1 MGINRPYF
9 ILDNW
14 CGPAPAGL
22 ATASQDAT
30 VGAEP
35 TSRKEIMNCLTTE
48 LTFRHAATQETD
60 PRIAVEELR
69 TRIGIHTADAV
80 FLFVSSDYDLQ
91 GLAEAL
97 RENVSVPLLCCT
109 TAGEISSE
117 LGYTQ
122 SGIAAAAI
130 KGCRAELLAM
140 KNVSSRDD
148 SIDRMLYRMRHN
160 DVVDSDPEQS
170 SVGLLVVDGLCHR
183 EESLIERL
191 QSAMPA
197 VPLVG
202 GSAGDSCQFK
212 QTLVFI
218 DGEFRSDSAALLLLS
233 GAFTAIPFQTHHFVS
248 SGVRVVVTEA
258 DAPARKVMRLDD
270 ICARDRLAQVLG
282 CPPESITPDWLASRP
297 LMLKVGDSLF
307 VRSVHTIHPDGSLS
321 LYCALHEGEILHVGK
336 AGEIV
341 DTTGSYFEAM
351 RHQKSTPDLVLGFDC
366 ILRRLELNFRGR
378 TSEMNSVLRNVP
390 FVGFSTFGEQ
400 IDGQHVNQTMTG
412 VALWKR

>member
-1 MGINRPYF
+1 
-9 ILDNW
+9 
-14 CGPAPAGL
+14 
-22 ATASQDAT
+22 
-30 VGAEP
+30 
-35 TSRKEIMNCLTTE
+35 MNCLTTE
-48 LTFRHAATQETD
+48 LTLRHAATQQAT
-60 PRIAVEELR
+60 PQLAVEELR
-69 TRIGIHTADAV
+69 TRIAIHEADAV
-80 FLFVSSDYDLQ
+80 ILFVSSDYDLP

-97 RENVSVPLLCCT
+97 RENVSAPLLCCT
-109 TAGEISSE
+109 TAGEITSE

-122 SGIAAAAI
+122 GGIAAAAI
-130 KGCRAELLAM
+130 SGCGAELLALR
-140 KNVSSRDD
+140 NVSAGAD
-148 SIDRMLYRMRHN
+148 SIDRILSGMQN
-160 DVVDSDPEQS
+160 DVVESDPERS
-170 SVGLLVVDGLCHR
+170 TIGLLVVDGLCHR

-191 QSAMPA
+191 QSAMPG

-202 GSAGDSCQFK
+202 GSAGDSCKFK

-233 GAFTAIPFQTHHFVS
+233 GAFSAIPFQTHHFVS

-258 DAPARKVMRLDD
+258 DAPARRVIRLDD

-282 CPPESITPDWLASRP
+282 CRPGSITPDWLASRP
-297 LMLKVGDSLF
+297 LMLKVGDALF

-351 RHQKSTPDLVLGFDC
+351 LHQQSTPDLVLGFDC

>member
-1 MGINRPYF
+1 
-9 ILDNW
+9 
-14 CGPAPAGL
+14 
-22 ATASQDAT
+22 
-30 VGAEP
+30 
-35 TSRKEIMNCLTTE
+35 MNCLATE
-48 LTFRHAATQETD
+48 LTLRHAATQQTS
-60 PRIAVEELR
+60 PRVAVEELK
-69 TRIGIHTADAV
+69 TRIDVHEADAV
-80 FLFVSSDYDLQ
+80 ILFVSSDYDLQ

-97 RENVSVPLLCCT
+97 RENVSAPLLCCT
-109 TAGEISSE
+109 TAGEITSE
-117 LGYTQ
+117 LGYTRG
-122 SGIAAAAI
+122 GIAAAAI
-130 KGCRAELLAM
+130 KGCRAELLALR
-140 KNVSSRDD
+140 NVSAGAD
-148 SIDRMLYRMRHN
+148 SIDRILSGMRN
-160 DVVDSDPEQS
+160 DFVDSDPEQS
-170 SVGLLVVDGLCHR
+170 TIGLLVVDGLCHR

-218 DGEFRSDSAALLLLS
+218 DGQFRSDSAALLLLS

-258 DAPARKVMRLDD
+258 DAPARRVIRLDD
-270 ICARDRLAQVLG
+270 VCARDRLAQVLG
-282 CPPESITPDWLASRP
+282 CRPESITPDWLASRP
-297 LMLKVGDSLF
+297 LMLKVGDALF

-351 RHQKSTPDLVLGFDC
+351 LHQQSTPDLVLGFDC

>member
-1 MGINRPYF
+1 
-9 ILDNW
+9 
-14 CGPAPAGL
+14 
-22 ATASQDAT
+22 
-30 VGAEP
+30 
-35 TSRKEIMNCLTTE
+35 MNCLTAE
-48 LTFRHAATQETD
+48 LTLLHAATRQTD
-60 PRIAVEELR
+60 PRKAVEELR
-69 TRIGIHTADAV
+69 TRIGIHEADAV
-80 FLFVSSDYDLQ
+80 ILFVSSDYDLQ
-91 GLAEAL
+91 GLAAAL
-97 RENVSVPLLCCT
+97 RENVSGRLLCCT
-109 TAGEISSE
+109 TAGEITSE
-117 LGYTQ
+117 LGYSQ
-122 SGIAAAAI
+122 GGIAAAAI
-130 KGCRAELLAM
+130 KGCRAELLAIR
-140 KNVSSRDD
+140 NVSSRDD
-148 SIDRMLYRMRHN
+148 SIDRMLYKMRQN
-160 DVVDSDPEQS
+160 EVVESDPEQNTI
-170 SVGLLVVDGLCHR
+170 GLLVVDGLCHR

-248 SGVRVVVTEA
+248 SGLRVVVTES
-258 DAPARKVMRLDD
+258 DAAARKVIRLDGV
-270 ICARDRLAQVLG
+270 CARDRLAQVLG
-282 CPPESITPDWLASRP
+282 CPAESITPDWLARRP

-351 RHQKSTPDLVLGFDC
+351 RHQQSTPDLVLGFDC

-378 TSEMNSVLRNVP
+378 TPEMNSVLRNVP

>member
-1 MGINRPYF
+1 
-9 ILDNW
+9 
-14 CGPAPAGL
+14 
-22 ATASQDAT
+22 
-30 VGAEP
+30 
-35 TSRKEIMNCLTTE
+35 MNCLTGE
-48 LTFRHAATQETD
+48 LILRHAATQQTD
-60 PRIAVEELR
+60 PRVAVEALKR
-69 TRIGIHTADAV
+69 RIGIHEADAV
-80 FLFVSSDYDLQ
+80 ILFASADYDLE
-91 GLAEAL
+91 GLADAL
-97 RENVSVPLLCCT
+97 RDNVSGALLCCT
-109 TAGEISSE
+109 TAGEITSE

-122 SGIAAAAI
+122 RGIAAAAI
-130 KGCRAELLAM
+130 KGCRAELLEM
-140 KNVSSRDD
+140 RNVSSRDD
-148 SIDRMLYRMRHN
+148 SIDRMLYGKRHHEA
-160 DVVDSDPEQS
+160 VETDPDQS
-170 SVGLLVVDGLCHR
+170 TIGLLVVDGLCHR

-191 QSAMPA
+191 QSAMPS

-218 DGEFRSDSAALLLLS
+218 DGEFMPDSAALLLLS

-248 SGVRVVVTEA
+248 SGLRVVVTEA
-258 DAPARKVMRLDD
+258 DAPARKVIRLDD

-282 CPPESITPDWLASRP
+282 CPAASMTPDWLASRP
-297 LMLKVGDSLF
+297 LMLKVGDALF

-351 RHQKSTPDLVLGFDC
+351 LHQQSTPDLVLGFDC

-378 TSEMNSVLRNVP
+378 TAEMNSVLRNVP

>member
-1 MGINRPYF
+1 
-9 ILDNW
+9 
-14 CGPAPAGL
+14 
-22 ATASQDAT
+22 
-30 VGAEP
+30 
-35 TSRKEIMNCLTTE
+35 MNCLATE
-48 LTFRHAATQETD
+48 LSLRHAATQQTA
-60 PRIAVEELR
+60 PGLAVEELKA
-69 TRIGIHTADAV
+69 RIGIHEADAV
-80 FLFVSSDYDLQ
+80 ILFVSSDYDLP
-91 GLAEAL
+91 GLAAAL
-97 RENVSVPLLCCT
+97 REAVSAPLLCCT
-109 TAGEISSE
+109 TAGEITSE

-122 SGIAAAAI
+122 GGIAAAAI
-130 KGCRAELLAM
+130 KGCRAELVAF
-140 KNVSSRDD
+140 KDVSRRAG
-148 SIDRMLYRMRHN
+148 SIDRSLSGIHN
-160 DVVDSDPEQS
+160 DAVESDPEQS
-170 SVGLLVVDGLCHR
+170 TIGLLVVDGLCHR

-218 DGEFRSDSAALLLLS
+218 DGQFRPDSAALLLLS

-270 ICARDRLAQVLG
+270 VCARDRLAQVLG

-297 LMLKVGDSLF
+297 LMLKGGDALF

-321 LYCALHEGEILHVGK
+321 LYCALHEGEILHIGK

-351 RHQKSTPDLVLGFDC
+351 RHQQSTPDLVLGFDC